1 MSKKDINTKV
11 LPGFM
16 ELNPKDQMVFDEIK
30 ERIQAVF
37 KRFGFSNIDTPVIER
52 AEVLL
57 AKAGGETEKQI
68 YEFKKGD
75 NDLALRFDL
84 TVPLARYV
92 AEHQKE
98 LTFPFR
104 RYQIAKVYRGEKSQK
119 GRYREFYQCDIDIV
133 GSENLSLNND
143 AELPAIIYT
152 IFKELEIG
160 DFVIKINNRKLI
172 NGLLDELNFQDKSGD
187 IMRAVDKL
195 GKAGK
200 EKIMEM
206 IKDLGVEEG
215 DVKKIFEFLEI
226 NGSDEYILEALKNL
240 SITNDTFQNGIS
252 ELEEVSQNIKKFGVP
267 SENCKIDLAIARGL
281 DYYTGTVYETT
292 LNDYPEIG
300 SVCSGG
306 RYDDLAEKYSNKKFP
321 GVGISIGLTRL
332 YSQLQEA
339 GLIKINLPS
348 PVDVLVLPLVDDIEM
363 AIGAIDELRQS
374 DMTSQIYLEEGK
386 KVSKMLDYANKI
398 EAGYVVLVGEDE
410 IESDKYTVK
419 NMATG
424 EQDEVPTGK
433 LVEYFISKIYR

>member
-16 ELNPKDQMVFDEIK
+16 ELNPKDQVVFDEIK

-37 KRFGFSNIDTPVIER
+37 RRFGFSNIDTPAIER

-98 LTFPFR
+98 ITFPFR

-133 GSENLSLNND
+133 GADELSLNND
-143 AELPAIIYT
+143 AELPSVIYN
-152 IFKELEIG
+152 IFSELGIG

-172 NGLLDELNFQDKSGD
+172 NGLLDELNLKDKSVE

-195 GKAGK
+195 SKAGK
-200 EKIMEM
+200 GKVMEM
-206 IKDLGVEEG
+206 IKGLGVEEA
-215 DVKKIFEFLEI
+215 DTKRIFEFLEI

-240 SITNDTFQNGIS
+240 SIKNDIFQQGID
-252 ELEEVSQNIKKFGVP
+252 ELEEVSQKIKQFGVP
-267 SENCKIDLAIARGL
+267 EKNCKIDLAIARGL

-292 LNDYPEIG
+292 LKDYPEIG
-300 SVCSGG
+300 SICSGG
-306 RYDDLAEKYSNKKFP
+306 RYDDLAENYSNKKFP

-332 YSQLQEA
+332 YSQLKEA
-339 GLIKINLPS
+339 GLIKIDLSS
-348 PVDVLVLPLVDDIEM
+348 PIDVLVIPMTENIEM
-363 AIGAIDELRQS
+363 AIGAIRELRQS

-398 EAGYVVLVGEDE
+398 EAGYVVLIGEDE
-410 IESDKYTVK
+410 IKSDKYTVK
-419 NMATG
+419 NMTTG
-424 EQDEVPTGK
+424 DQDEVPTGK
-433 LVEYFISKIYR
+433 LVEYFISKIYK